1 MRHAKGNSITAASVT
16 PAAAA
21 SNKISEVLNKNEHV
35 NSHRKMQ
42 QAEPAEVA
50 AAERSGKGALF
61 AATDFPG

>member
-1 MRHAKGNSITAASVT
+1 MRHAKGTALRQPASRR
-16 PAAAA
+16 PQA